1 MKRMRFCLQEKIR
14 GREMRYLLIIFGL
27 LVCISCTKKNW
38 KVVFDK
44 KEIHPYPYIEVNIKE
59 LKKNYKEYDGKWLKV
74 TGGFVN
80 MRFETSI
87 LQPKL
92 KDDFRT
98 SDIWV
103 WYPDHENPND
113 VEFNNVNL
121 ERINRKEV
129 ILKGYFT
136 TKDHGHLGMYPGV
149 LQDITYIAVRE

>member
-44 KEIHPYPYIEVNIKE
+44 KEIHPYIEVNIKE

-80 MRFETSI
+80 GGFERSI
-87 LQPKL
+87 LQPKW
-92 KDDFRT
+92 KNDPYDS

-103 WYPDHENPND
+103 WYPYDE
-113 VEFNNVNL
+113 EFPIS
-121 ERINRKEV
+121 EEMINRKEV

-136 TKDHGHLGMYPGV
+136 TKSHGHLGMYPGE
-149 LQDITYIAVRE
+149 LQDVTYIAVRE